1 MHYIDQLL
9 PTEFIVEPATGDIQT
24 RDNAIENVQGI
35 AVSQVRERG
44 PRETDVDGGDLLLGP
59 LDLRT
64 PIIVLPFQGGEQ
76 QPPRFREFVV
86 RKAGMENKVRIDLE
100 ELVKILTQACG
111 IDEKAVVARL
121 RGHRGTSGVKNCRN
135 LLGAVT

>member
-44 PRETDVDGGDLLLGP
+44 PRETDVDGGDLLLGL
-59 LDLRT
+59 LDLAAHLRRGR
-64 PIIVLPFQGGEQ
+64 LRRHLWKGHRARQES
-76 QPPRFREFVV
+76 
-86 RKAGMENKVRIDLE
+86 
-100 ELVKILTQACG
+100 VKSFFYGDHCLGWVDVTNNDQHHIARRHIALIKGDHILT
-111 IDEKAVVARL
+111 L
-121 RGHRGTSGVKNCRN
+121 
-135 LLGAVT
+135 